1 MTAPTIELLFLFS
14 PTKNCIH
21 EMTVS
26 RRKRNKRQAQSH
38 TYIFREYEINFFPF
52 RAEQVYL
59 SFPPHNSLV
68 FFLKKKTWPIFK
80 SCLFCV
86 EIYFFLDS
94 EFLHLFFFFFLL
106 YCQNKIVSLF
116 KIFLDFLD
124 KTNGIM
130 KWYECVG
137 NDFGVFRV
145 RPQCSSQ

>member
-1 MTAPTIELLFLFS
+1 MNFTSFMTAPTIELLFLFS

-21 EMTVS
+21 ERTVS

-86 EIYFFLDS
+86 EIHFFLDS
-94 EFLHLFFFFFLL
+94 EFLNLFFFFFF
-106 YCQNKIVSLF
+106 CIAKTKLF
-116 KIFLDFLD
+116 HYLKYFWIFLI
-124 KTNGIM
+124 KQM
-130 KWYECVG
+130 E
-137 NDFGVFRV
+137 
-145 RPQCSSQ
+145 